1 MFEFMKHVSVI
12 LSYSKLKAMK
22 IEQNEAKPKSV
33 RIKERILDFRASFQL
48 NSQLSWR
55 NPSFYVSC

>member
-12 LSYSKLKAMK
+12 FSYFKHKAMK
-22 IEQNEAKPKSV
+22 IKQNEAKPKSV
-33 RIKERILDFRASFQL
+33 RITERMLDFRASFQL

-55 NPSFYVSC
+55 NPSFYVPC